1 MIESKLEKCAIVMM
15 ALGEEAAAE
24 VIKHLSADEVQEL
37 SGAMATLSPVTRV
50 DVLDVLEEFQEESN
64 QFMAVQLG
72 STDYISEVLVRAL
85 GQDRAA
91 GIIEDIMEATAGS
104 SGIEA
109 LNSLEPS
116 SIAEL
121 ISGEH
126 PQIIA
131 TILVHLE
138 RDRAAGVLS
147 LLSERL
153 RNDVVIRVATFG
165 GVQPSAL
172 HDLTDTFN
180 SVLSGQGAKRSKLGG
195 VRTAA
200 EMLNAMSSQ
209 QETSVLSSLQELD
222 ADLAQRIKDD
232 MFTFDNLSELDRESI
247 QLILR
252 EVQDASWALA
262 LKGADDT
269 LINHILANMPKRAG
283 DLLQEDMEAQGPV
296 RISVIESERKK
307 ILAVARR
314 LADKGEIIL
323 GGNGKDEYV

>member
-1 MIESKLEKCAIVMM
+1 MIESKVEKCAIVMM
-15 ALGEEAAAE
+15 ALGEETASE

-37 SGAMATLSPVTRV
+37 SSAMATLRPVTRV
-50 DVLDVLEEFQEESN
+50 DVLDVLEDFEEESN

-72 STDYISEVLVRAL
+72 STDYITQVLVRAL

-91 GIIEDIMEATAGS
+91 GIIEDIMESTTGS

-109 LNSLEPS
+109 LNALEPA

-147 LLSERL
+147 LLSERT
-153 RNDVVIRVATFG
+153 RNDVLVRVATFG

-172 HDLTDTFN
+172 SDLTATFN
-180 SVLSGQGAKRSKLGG
+180 EVLSGQGVKRSKLGG

-200 EMLNAMSSQ
+200 EIINAMSTQ
-209 QETSVLSSLQELD
+209 EETSILENLHAFD

-232 MFTFDNLSELDRESI
+232 MFTFDNLIDLDNEAI
-247 QLILR
+247 QRILR
-252 EVQDASWALA
+252 EVQDVSWAIA
-262 LKGADDT
+262 LKSADEA
-269 LINHILANMPKRAG
+269 LVEHILNNMAKRAG
-283 DLLQEDMEAQGPV
+283 DMLREDMEDQGPL
-296 RISVIESERKK
+296 RISVIEAERKK
-307 ILAVARR
+307 VITYARK
-314 LADKGEIIL
+314 LADMGEITL
-323 GGNGKDEYV
+323 TGNGNDEYV